1 MHPAT
6 RLMIPALLLAACH
19 GAEGITRS
27 ADSIIGDV
35 VVTVAIPDGLEAG
48 GIPGGLTIRRPRAE
62 QTRRPSEL
70 TLTAAGGVSPIPLDR
85 AHGTG
90 AAAIR
95 YGLKREAGGSG
106 GDAVTLIAERRCGML
121 PLRLRLDTQ
130 VEENG
135 TVDPAPVLA
144 MLASARCSP
153 SAGRMS
159 GAG

>member
-1 MHPAT
+1 
-6 RLMIPALLLAACH
+6 MIPALLLAACN

-27 ADSIIGDV
+27 ADAIIGNG

-48 GIPGGLTIRRPRAE
+48 GIPGGVKIRRAGVE
-62 QTRRPSEL
+62 QTRRLYEL
-70 TLTAAGGVSPIPLDR
+70 TLTAAGGASPIRLDR

-90 AAAIR
+90 TDAIR
-95 YGLKREAGGSG
+95 YGLTQEDGGSG

-135 TVDPAPVLA
+135 TVDPAPLLA
-144 MLASARCSP
+144 MLAGARCSP

-159 GAG
+159 GTG